1 MSTIR
6 KRLGP
11 LIAGIVGA
19 IIGASAVLRPQQG
32 STPLPSHDRLAA
44 LAAKG
49 LTPAVLISMA
59 MWVVFSLYWEAKA
72 TGASAARRS
81 ESRLSRAFH
90 LIQIGAAQ
98 LLVLFPV
105 PGLRMRFLP
114 ASTPIV
120 VASLFFEFLFFALAV
135 WARHFLGRNWSGAVT
150 TKINHEL
157 IRRGPYRFV
166 RHPIYS
172 AMLGAYLSTAFAS
185 GELRGLIGFAI
196 ACLAYWRKTNMEEQY
211 LRELFGPAYEAYKS
225 ETRAII
231 PGIL

>member
-1 MSTIR
+1 M
-6 KRLGP
+6 
-11 LIAGIVGA
+11 IAGIVGA
-19 IIGASAVLRPQQG
+19 MIGAAAVLRPQQG
-32 STPLPSHDRLAA
+32 SPTALTFHDRMAT

-49 LTPAVLISMA
+49 LTPGVLISMA

-72 TGASAARRS
+72 TGASKAKRS

-90 LIQIGAAQ
+90 LILIGAAQ

-120 VASLFFEFLFFALAV
+120 IASLFLEFIFFALAV
-135 WARHFLGRNWSGAVT
+135 WARRFLGRNWSGAVT

-166 RHPIYS
+166 RHPIYT

-196 ACLAYWRKTNMEEQY
+196 ACLAYW
-211 LRELFGPAYEAYKS
+211 
-225 ETRAII
+225 
-231 PGIL
+231 

>member
-1 MSTIR
+1 M
-6 KRLGP
+6 
-11 LIAGIVGA
+11 IAGIVGA
-19 IIGASAVLRPQQG
+19 MIGAAAVLRPQQAPAAL
-32 STPLPSHDRLAA
+32 TLHDRMAT

-49 LTPAVLISMA
+49 LSPDVLISMA
-59 MWVVFSLYWEAKA
+59 MWVVFSLYWEVKA
-72 TGASAARRS
+72 TGASAAKRS

-90 LIQIGAAQ
+90 LILIGAAQ

-114 ASTPIV
+114 ASTLIV
-120 VASLFFEFLFFALAV
+120 TASLLFEFLCFALAV

-150 TKINHEL
+150 AKINHEL

-166 RHPIYS
+166 RHPIYT

-196 ACLAYWRKTNMEEQY
+196 ACLAYWRKIRMEEQY
-211 LRELFGPAYEAYKS
+211 LGEIFGSAYEA
-225 ETRAII
+225 ETRLLI
-231 PGIL
+231 PGVL